1 MTGIYLSTAELIPAL
16 EDWSAFAR
24 SGSRPCR
31 NSIHSPYA
39 DRVTDPIVSIDLDH
53 VAVEPGGQASV
64 TVTVRNP
71 GTIVEGYQIEVVG
84 EGVSQWA
91 DVLPPEVSV
100 YPQQEATAVIVFS
113 PPGGTGAPGGTWPFG
128 IRVRSTEDA
137 DASAVA
143 EGDLEIGKVFGLQA
157 KLLPVNSS
165 GRWNGRHVIQ
175 ITNWGNSPVTLKLSA
190 TDADQALGF
199 MIRPDVVE
207 LPLGG
212 TATARLWAKTKSPT
226 LRGTATRIPFTVAG
240 ERQGAPPPQAPPT
253 PYGGSL
259 DRPTVD
265 GAFNQKPILTK
276 TSVMVAVLA
285 LLGIGG
291 GVAWLLTHPL
301 VEESTFAELGPPPAP
316 AAVKV
321 DTLGPESLRVGWAA
335 VPDVTAYTVV
345 EVLADGSR
353 TGSKDVTA
361 TDNALT
367 FEGLKPATEV
377 CYAVQA
383 KRDKLL
389 GPFSEK
395 ECGTTAA
402 LAASPSPTDGGSG
415 SPSESASTGD
425 PGSPSESGEP
435 SQEPTSA
442 TSTGPGNVPVN
453 PSKVPTG
460 AATTANPDFK
470 GKWFAA
476 DFWDPNV
483 SIFDPADR
491 LAKLQAVD
499 KRAGIVS
506 SDLYPQITLNL
517 QATNWV
523 LFIGPFD
530 TRAEAEAA
538 CPTVKKVQP
547 GCLSIQLDP

>member
-1 MTGIYLSTAELIPAL
+1 MPEWAA
-16 EDWSAFAR
+16 D
-24 SGSRPCR
+24 PCR
-31 NSIHSPYA
+31 KSIPSPYA
-39 DRVTDPIVSIDLDH
+39 DRVTDPIVSLDLDH
-53 VAVEPGGQASV
+53 VMVEPGGQASV

-165 GRWNGRHVIQ
+165 GRWNGRHVVQ
-175 ITNWGNSPVTLKLSA
+175 ITNWGNAPVTLKLSA

-199 MIRPDVVE
+199 LIRPEVVE

-226 LRGTATRIPFTVAG
+226 LRGTPARIPFTVTG

-253 PYGGSL
+253 PYGATL

-276 TSVMVAVLA
+276 LSVTVAVLA
-285 LLGIGG
+285 LLAVGG
-291 GVAWLLTHPL
+291 AVAWALTHPK
-301 VEESTFAELGPPPAP
+301 VAEPTFAELGPPPAP
-316 AAVKV
+316 AKVKV
-321 DTLGPESLRVGWAA
+321 DPMGPDSVRVSWAA
-335 VPDVTAYTVV
+335 VPEVSGYTVV
-345 EVLADGSR
+345 RVLEDGSQ
-353 TGSKDVTA
+353 TGTTDVA
-361 TDNALT
+361 MTDNAKPFGELT
-367 FEGLKPATEV
+367 PATEV
-377 CYAVQA
+377 CFAVQA
-383 KRDKLL
+383 NRGELK
-389 GPFSEK
+389 GPFSGK
-395 ECGTTAA
+395 ACGKTTEP
-402 LAASPSPTDGGSG
+402 AASPSPSGGGSG
-415 SPSESASTGD
+415 SPSESATSTGG
-425 PGSPSESGEP
+425 PVPSESGGP

-442 TSTGPGNVPVN
+442 TSSGPPSVPVN
-453 PSKVPTG
+453 PTKVPTG
-460 AATTANPDFK
+460 AATTPDPGFK
-470 GKWFAA
+470 GKWFAGS
-476 DFWDPNV
+476 FWDPNQ
-483 SIFDPADR
+483 SIYDSVAE

-499 KRAGIVS
+499 KRAVLVS
-506 SDLYPQITLNL
+506 SDLYRQMTPSLPPGNV
-517 QATNWV
+517 V
-523 LFIGPFD
+523 LVLGPFD
-530 TRAEAEAA
+530 TRADAEAA
-538 CPTVKKVQP
+538 CPIFKKVQP
-547 GCLSIQLDP
+547 GCLAIQLDP